1 MLTITTSAVMADFI
15 STLTDTTLK
24 RILTDRVDQ
33 LADYDGYDLGELAH
47 FLIVQPGDT
56 LDAIE
61 AALSLQLHIT
71 QSSESIGLHGKGTM
85 DDGCIDRDDYGAMGF
100 LATRREGPHAGA
112 IHARTCRGVGKPV
125 SRRVTG

>member
-24 RILTDRVDQ
+24 SILTDRVDQ

-61 AALSLQLHIT
+61 AALGFSPQTNPAEAIT
-71 QSSESIGLHGKGTM
+71 NHGGWLEAIFILG
-85 DDGCIDRDDYGAMGF
+85 DDGFGWVLLIPNQPGILPD
-100 LATRREGPHAGA
+100 LVHL
-112 IHARTCRGVGKPV
+112 
-125 SRRVTG
+125 